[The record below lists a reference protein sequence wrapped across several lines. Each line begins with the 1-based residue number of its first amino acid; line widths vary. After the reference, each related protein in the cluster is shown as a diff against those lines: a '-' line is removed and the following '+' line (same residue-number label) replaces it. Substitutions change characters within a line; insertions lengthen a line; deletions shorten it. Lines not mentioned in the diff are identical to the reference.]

1 MWYSGLCPGIENHI
15 GGKNSELWI
24 KSGVNSNVPVLVL
37 SFDKCTIAV
46 WATKKRG
53 NALKFS
59 IFS

>member
-24 KSGVNSNVPVLVL
+24 NSGVNSNVPVLVL

-53 NALKFS
+53 NG
-59 IFS
+59 